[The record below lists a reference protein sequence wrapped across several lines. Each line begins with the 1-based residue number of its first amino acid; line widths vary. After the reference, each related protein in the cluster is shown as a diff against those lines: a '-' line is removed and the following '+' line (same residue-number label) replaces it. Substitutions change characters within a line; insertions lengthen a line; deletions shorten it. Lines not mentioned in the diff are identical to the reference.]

1 MLELGA
7 VPYCL
12 TNVPQTC
19 MSHQCSN
26 PLFGATGNPHKP
38 EKEAGGSSGVNRLK
52 PYQLHLHFFLLH
64 DLEETFF
71 RRLLQPARV
80 GKKSMFFLKMFWV
93 HTKIPIDVSKKW
105 LEVFL
110 KCGKFGCILHILKK
124 NMASDGNFLGVKTI
138 FSELLKMSTFLWCL
152 GQFRLCIRDLE
163 I

>member
-52 PYQLHLHFFLLH
+52 PRRLHSQFFFLLH
-64 DLEETFF
+64 DYEKRLFTAVRNSQHLTNVALVFTAF
-71 RRLLQPARV
+71 RR
-80 GKKSMFFLKMFWV
+80 
-93 HTKIPIDVSKKW
+93 
-105 LEVFL
+105 
-110 KCGKFGCILHILKK
+110 
-124 NMASDGNFLGVKTI
+124 
-138 FSELLKMSTFLWCL
+138 
-152 GQFRLCIRDLE
+152 
-163 I
+163 